1 MAMERVPL
9 AFVLSPIA
17 IEACPLAIEPDPI
30 AVDQAPLA
38 VVLAP
43 MVVDRV
49 PLAVV
54 LAPIAVEPFPLA
66 IALNPN
72 ATAKLPDAVFEGCP
86 ISAAPPPV
94 TSTNKEPDIFVF
106 PITVNVCVGLV
117 VFTPTLPPMITMIL
131 LVVMLNSGAVTLL
144 LLKLIPTELVPLTF
158 IA

>member
-1 MAMERVPL
+1 M
-9 AFVLSPIA
+9 
-17 IEACPLAIEPDPI
+17 
-30 AVDQAPLA
+30 AVDPAPLA
-38 VVLAP
+38 VVLYP
-43 MVVDRV
+43 MAVDLN

-54 LAPIAVEPFPLA
+54 LNPMAVDSVPFAIVRFPIAVEPFPLA